1 MEYLI
6 IVLGSYLLGSIPF
19 GFILTKI
26 FLKKDIRNIGSGN
39 IGATNALR
47 TGNKLLGY
55 ATLILDITKAIL
67 PILYVKFN
75 YPDYIFVA
83 SLSAFLGHVFP
94 IWLKFK
100 GGKGVA
106 TYVGILFSI
115 NLILG
120 SIFVVSWVVTFLI
133 SKYSSLSSLM
143 ASLIVPIYLIIFE
156 NYNSI
161 FFIIM
166 FVLIFYTHRENVKRL
181 KNKEESKTKIYWFDY
196 QKLLANL
203 INNESCCCRKSS

>member
-6 IVLGSYLLGSIPF
+6 ITLVSYLLGSIPF
-19 GFILTKI
+19 GFILTKV
-26 FLKKDIRNIGSGN
+26 FLNKDIRDIGSGN

-55 ATLILDITKAIL
+55 ATLMLDIIKAIL
-67 PILYVKFN
+67 PVLYVKFN
-75 YPDYIFVA
+75 YPDYIFIA

-94 IWLKFK
+94 VWLKFK

-106 TYVGILFSI
+106 TYIGILFSI
-115 NLILG
+115 NIILG
-120 SIFVVSWVVTFLI
+120 LIFIICWAVMFLI
-133 SKYSSLSSLM
+133 SKYSSLSSLI
-143 ASLIVPIYLIIFE
+143 ASLMIPVYLIIFE

-166 FVLIFYTHRENVKRL
+166 FVLIFYTHRENIKRL
-181 KNKEESKTKIYWFDY
+181 KNKEESKTKLY
-196 QKLLANL
+196 
-203 INNESCCCRKSS
+203 

>member
-6 IVLGSYLLGSIPF
+6 IAISSYLLGSIPF
-19 GFILTKI
+19 GFILTKV
-26 FLKKDIRNIGSGN
+26 FLKKDIRDIGSGN

-47 TGNKLLGY
+47 TGNKSLGF
-55 ATLILDITKAIL
+55 ATLALDIGKAVL
-67 PILYVKFN
+67 PVLYIKFN
-75 YPDYIFVA
+75 YPDYVFIA
-83 SLSAFLGHVFP
+83 SLSIFLGHVFP

-106 TYVGILFSI
+106 TYVGILFSL

-120 SIFVVSWVVTFLI
+120 FVFVVSWGITFFI
-133 SKYSSLSSLM
+133 SKYSSLSSLI
-143 ASLIVPIYLIIFE
+143 ASLIVPLYLIFFK
-156 NYNSI
+156 NYDSI

-181 KNKEESKTKIYWFDY
+181 KNKEENKTKIY
-196 QKLLANL
+196 
-203 INNESCCCRKSS
+203 